1 MVPVRLRGQDSY
13 EGQAQKRG
21 HDVKRSGW
29 GPLMIFHIKRT
40 DVVIRDAGADV
51 TEAGAQHVHE
61 AVLAAQRPAQKNG
74 EEHRHVQVDD
84 RHSQSNAEKEHQH
97 VPKACQ
103 RQHRRRNMADVSH
116 RMLLNTTVPLSV
128 NFDRPEDFL
137 IFIFHILFATS
148 AVLVAGSVVIGI
160 SSNRSLRGQ
169 NRFIF
174 MLNTSISDTLTGFS
188 VYYLG
193 LFDVQE
199 GYPSRNG
206 TFYILP
212 SFLGVNVLTFLFA
225 QFDRYLA
232 VCHPFFYNRYI
243 TRPAVISVCGFCWI
257 YTYLILTVQNLV
269 PISKAAQINAF
280 GVMTLQVIVLIKVV
294 MTVKLYIIA
303 RGQLVREAPSADTDS
318 KTESLRII
326 VFVVICFLALWGPSF
341 VNIIVRQLTGKGLR
355 FRNEATNPF
364 ATMARMNA
372 LFTPALYIWGSPA
385 LRGAVWRAVWRRVCP
400 WRRGRL

>member
-1 MVPVRLRGQDSY
+1 
-13 EGQAQKRG
+13 
-21 HDVKRSGW
+21 
-29 GPLMIFHIKRT
+29 
-40 DVVIRDAGADV
+40 
-51 TEAGAQHVHE
+51 
-61 AVLAAQRPAQKNG
+61 
-74 EEHRHVQVDD
+74 
-84 RHSQSNAEKEHQH
+84 
-97 VPKACQ
+97 
-103 RQHRRRNMADVSH
+103 
-116 RMLLNTTVPLSV
+116 MLLNSTLPLSV
-128 NFDRPEDFL
+128 DFVRPQDFL
-137 IFIFHILFATS
+137 IFIFHILFATA
-148 AVLVAGSVVIGI
+148 AVLVAGSVVIAI
-160 SSNRSLRGQ
+160 LSNRFLRGQ

-225 QFDRYLA
+225 QFDRYFA

-257 YTYLILTVQNLV
+257 YTYSILTAQNLV
-269 PISKAAQINAF
+269 PISKAAQMNAF

-303 RGQLVREAPSADTDS
+303 RSQLVREAPSADRNS
-318 KTESLRII
+318 KKESLRII
-326 VFVVICFLALWGPSF
+326 VFVVICFLALWSPSF

-355 FRNEATNPF
+355 FRNEATNLF

-372 LFTPALYIWGSPA
+372 LVTPAVYLWGSPA
-385 LRGAVWRAVWRRVCP
+385 LRGVVWRTVWQKVCP
-400 WRRGRL
+400 WRKGR

>member
-1 MVPVRLRGQDSY
+1 
-13 EGQAQKRG
+13 
-21 HDVKRSGW
+21 
-29 GPLMIFHIKRT
+29 
-40 DVVIRDAGADV
+40 
-51 TEAGAQHVHE
+51 
-61 AVLAAQRPAQKNG
+61 
-74 EEHRHVQVDD
+74 
-84 RHSQSNAEKEHQH
+84 
-97 VPKACQ
+97 
-103 RQHRRRNMADVSH
+103 
-116 RMLLNTTVPLSV
+116 MLLNTTFPLSV

-257 YTYLILTVQNLV
+257 YTYLTLTMQNLV

-303 RGQLVREAPSADTDS
+303 RGQLVREAPSADWAS

-326 VFVVICFLALWGPSF
+326 VIVVICFLALWGPSF
-341 VNIIVRQLTGKGLR
+341 INIIVRQLTGKGLR
-355 FRNEATNPF
+355 FRNEATNLF

-400 WRRGRL
+400 WRRGRF